1 MSKSQTKVK
10 DTFYSQIYGFIKPYL
25 GVIGFAMIL
34 NFIFSSLNAFSVAL
48 IKPVF
53 QIIFESETIQ
63 TAQSS
68 EFFLDNLK
76 NQIFGSISKL
86 IISPNGIPASLVN
99 LSLLIIV
106 TFLLKNIIKYIAVI
120 TTVKFEEGI
129 VKTIRDRIFTKLTSL
144 SIGYY
149 TKNKQG
155 NLISIIANETTA
167 LSSTT
172 IASFSTIIRES
183 IQVFLFAILLLS
195 ISPQLTLIS
204 SVTAVVSIV
213 IIRIARKYLRKYALR
228 MQTAMS
234 NYTSTMQESFYGIRI
249 IKAYSAE
256 EHINNRFFSNTMSYV
271 KSAIKHK
278 KIITL
283 LPAFNEVAAIS
294 ALTFVLYFG
303 GLQVINKQLTS
314 DDLMLFLFSLFSIMA
329 PITSVINNFSHLPRG
344 RVAAEKIFEIL
355 NYDESIKSGNVRDI
369 TLNDKI
375 EFKNVTFGYTD
386 KKVLDNV
393 SFILPKGKVMAIVG
407 ASGSG
412 KSTILD
418 LIVRFYDPNSGTIS
432 FDNKNIIDFDLHY
445 YRKMFGIVSQ
455 ETTLFNDTI
464 ENNIKFGREYITE
477 EQIISATKHANAFS
491 FISTLPEGFQTI
503 IGDRGVQ
510 LSGGERQRIAI
521 ARALLDNP
529 QVLIFDEATSAL
541 DNESE
546 KIVQTAIN
554 EVLNEKTAIIV
565 AHRLSTVVNA
575 DIIMVLKDGK
585 IVETGNHK
593 ELLSKDGIYKKLYEM
608 Q

>member
-1 MSKSQTKVK
+1 LNRKQSK
-10 DTFYSQIYGFIKPYL
+10 L
-25 GVIGFAMIL
+25 L
-34 NFIFSSLNAFSVAL
+34 NQANFV
-48 IKPVF
+48 
-53 QIIFESETIQ
+53 
-63 TAQSS
+63 
-68 EFFLDNLK
+68 LDNLK
-76 NQIFGSISKL
+76 NQIFGAISKL

>member
-1 MSKSQTKVK
+1 MTKTQTKVK

-25 GVIGFAMIL
+25 GVIGLAMFL

-53 QIIFESETIQ
+53 QIIFESDTIQ
-63 TAQSS
+63 TAPAN

-76 NQIFGSISKL
+76 NQIFGTISKL
-86 IISPNGIPASLVN
+86 IISPNGIPASLIN

-129 VKTIRDRIFTKLTSL
+129 VKTIRDRLFAKLTSL

-172 IASFSTIIRES
+172 ITAFSTIIRES

-195 ISPQLTLIS
+195 ISPELTLIS

-213 IIRIARKYLRKYALR
+213 IIRVARKYLRKYAQR

-256 EHINNRFFSNTMSYV
+256 EHINNRFFSNTMHYV

-303 GLQVINKQLTS
+303 GMQVINKQLTS

-369 TLNDKI
+369 TFNEKI

-386 KKVLDNV
+386 KKVLDDI

-418 LIVRFYDPNSGTIS
+418 LLVRFYDPNSGEII
-432 FDNKNIIDFDLHY
+432 FDNKNIIDFDLHN

-477 EQIISATKHANAFS
+477 EQIISATKLANAYN
-491 FISTLPEGFQTI
+491 FISNLPDGFKTI

-529 QVLIFDEATSAL
+529 QVLLFDEATSAL

-546 KIVQTAIN
+546 KIVQKAIN
-554 EVLNEKTAIIV
+554 EVMKEKTAIIV

-585 IVETGNHK
+585 IVETGNHQ